1 MPSFKTHFPI
11 KGIRTDVTVTSLEED
26 MFAIE
31 LESADA
37 FDDDKDPRRET
48 ISSVKVPN
56 LIIQK
61 TRTQDWII
69 LNEGSFDLDH
79 KDLKELGKAIEI
91 KLTE

>member
-11 KGIRTDVTVTSLEED
+11 KGIRTDVTVTSLDED
-26 MFAIE
+26 MFAVE

-37 FDDDKDPRRET
+37 FDNDKDPRRET
-48 ISSVKVPN
+48 ISSVKEPN

-61 TRTQDWII
+61 TRTQDWVI
-69 LNEGSFDLDH
+69 LKEGSFDLDH
-79 KDLKELGKAIEI
+79 QDLKELGKAIEI